1 MRKCLVL
8 LYAKA
13 LPGIQKE
20 AREQNSFYQKQLF
33 SSLILFVLLITPT
46 FARISVEVPGSEI
59 TDIC

>member
-33 SSLILFVLLITPT
+33 SSLIPFVLLITPT
-46 FARISVEVPGSEI
+46 FARISVEVSGSEI